1 MNVELYNVEISG
13 LHSSYDYYKEYAVKY
28 RAARKL
34 IESLGLNVE
43 LAPEEL
49 PPVVEEGGK
58 ETYTSRRIIEGQSTI
73 VLTDKQLVKLAV
85 SGVTFKVLHPISV
98 ELEDISLPFRT
109 IEGKTGEQLGSVS
122 NNTYNNK
129 CDVHMPGNMMASYNE
144 LMLVEDSCSDVI
156 QTHLSSG
163 WRLVAVCPQP
173 DQRRPDYILGRFNP
187 TKDISDSAARG

>member
-13 LHSSYDYYKEYAVKY
+13 LSGTYCYYKDYLVKHQ
-28 RAARKL
+28 AAKKL
-34 IESLGLNVE
+34 IESLQLTIE
-43 LAPEEL
+43 LLPVQPAPTL
-49 PPVVEEGGK
+49 EEGEKDKYG
-58 ETYTSRRIIEGQSTI
+58 SWAFVDGSSTI

-85 SGVTFKVLHPISV
+85 SGVAFKVLHPINV

-122 NNTYNNK
+122 SNTYNNK

-187 TKDISDSAARG
+187 TKEIGDSAARG